1 MITIII
7 AIHKIEPGPPVFRAT
22 AVPEIFP
29 TPKFPPKIVN
39 RAAIE
44 ENLFSPFLAPM
55 SERASAE
62 VRLLLEYTTKI
73 ENT

>member
-44 ENLFSPFLAPM
+44 ENLFSPFLAPR
-55 SERASAE
+55 SERAYGN
-62 VRLLLEYTTKI
+62 L
-73 ENT
+73 NTCSHFSLIDR